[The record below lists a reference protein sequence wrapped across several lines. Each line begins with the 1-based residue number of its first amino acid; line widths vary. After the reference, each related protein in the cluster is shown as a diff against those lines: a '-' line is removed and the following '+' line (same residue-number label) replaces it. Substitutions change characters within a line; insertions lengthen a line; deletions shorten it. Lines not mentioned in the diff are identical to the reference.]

1 MPVSAEVIPPAPDL
15 TQVNETVQARLT
27 QAVTATLLVMLTP
40 SPVNETAPSA
50 TLVSVTSSPSQ
61 TPQPGVPT
69 WTQQA
74 VQACDRAAAGS
85 PIDVSVPDDTSMEP
99 GQPFTKIWR
108 LQNAGECTWTTGYR
122 VTFFSGEMLGAV
134 NNLALSREVSK
145 GESIDIAIDMVA
157 PNRAGTFQGNWKLR
171 NPDGMAFG
179 IGPSG
184 SAAFWVRIVVEVTPT
199 PTPTRT
205 LTPTPGVTQPTQTP
219 DLNTATPSLT
229 PTQTQTPPTNLTPT
243 QTPPTSL
250 TVTLNPGDSL
260 DLDTG
265 EVNITSGQDILYE
278 SNPDGL
284 HRITPQNEARLGI
297 YGEQAPDRADCEA
310 ADLEATSLVAMNLV
324 QRYVCYQTDE
334 GQPGW
339 AFMQEINPNT
349 YTARLEFLTWTAP

>member
-1 MPVSAEVIPPAPDL
+1 MPVSAEVSTPSPGF
-15 TQVNETVQARLT
+15 TQVYETIQARLKP
-27 QAVTATLLVMLTP
+27 AVTATVRVVLTP
-40 SPVNETAPSA
+40 SPVNAATPSA
-50 TLVSVTSSPSQ
+50 ALVSATSSPSQ

-74 VQACDRAAAGS
+74 LQACDRAAAGS
-85 PIDVSVPDDTSMEP
+85 PIDLTVPDDTLMKP
-99 GQPFTKIWR
+99 GQSFTKIWR
-108 LQNAGECTWTTGYR
+108 LQNAGECTWTTSYR
-122 VTFFSGEMLGAV
+122 VIFFSGEMLGAV

-179 IGPSG
+179 IGPTG
-184 SAAFWVRIVVEVTPT
+184 SAPFWVRIVVEVTPT

-205 LTPTPGVTQPTQTP
+205 LTPTPGVTQATQTP

-229 PTQTQTPPTNLTPT
+229 PTQT
-243 QTPPTSL
+243 PPTSL
-250 TVTLNPGDSL
+250 TVVLNPGDSV
-260 DLDTG
+260 DLDSG

-297 YGEQAPDRADCEA
+297 YGEQPPGRADCEV
-310 ADLEATSLVAMNLV
+310 ADLEAASLVAMNLI

-339 AFMQEINPNT
+339 AFVQEINPNT